1 MPAWF
6 KAIDLAFP
14 APMSPVEEEDFGS
27 SKMLFGGD
35 GGVIAQQVCQ
45 LFGRKVNDI
54 VVGQRVEGVAVVIL

>member
-27 SKMLFGGD
+27 SRMLL
-35 GGVIAQQVCQ
+35 VTVETAAQQVCQ

-54 VVGQRVEGVAVVIL
+54 VVGQRVEGVAVVVL